1 MSYATG
7 NFTVSNANV
16 AAIADNDGD
25 DTLRLEL
32 DSVTPNDTSL
42 TPDVTVAQNAVQDT
56 NGNAGP
62 AGSSTTV
69 TASDGAAPVALNATY
84 RDTTDDGRV
93 DRVDVVY
100 SEDVSGSSYSD
111 GDWSITSSGT
121 VDIAKDGDG
130 TVSGSEVRLN
140 VTGAANTTGGSTAPT
155 LDYSGSSVTDGP
167 NDAPAQTLTMQDGA
181 APTFAGL
188 TTVDADSNG
197 TVDTLNVTFTES
209 VASGSVEAA
218 DFSIDSANGLSGTV
232 SGVADD
238 DGDAAVNLTLNEG
251 SSADT
256 GATPT
261 LAYTQSGG
269 SSAAVQDAA
278 GNQMI
283 DTTSDAATDSAAPV
297 VLSSAS
303 LDRNGDGTVDS
314 VGVQYSE
321 NVSASSPEIGD
332 YSLGGSDSGAI
343 MFDSSLVSD
352 DTVYLSTIAPQNDTG
367 LDLALSY
374 DASAGTQGSITDG
387 SNPAASF
394 SGETVLDRADPRMV
408 SVTTNDTNRNGTVD
422 ALTVTFTEPV
432 NDSSVDAGD
441 FSSPAGSVDGV
452 TTGTAD
458 DNRTTLSVSGLS
470 AGTAVTPD
478 VTLAGDSLLD
488 LSGNDNPSQTLTA
501 TDTASPAVTAAST
514 ADTNGD
520 GSVDRI
526 DLTLSEAID
535 DDASTLAA
543 SAFSLSD
550 GAVDSVSTGTA
561 NDDAVSL
568 SVSGLSGSDATP
580 DVTYAGGTFLD
591 SLGNALSGSATFT
604 NTTSGAAPTVESATV
619 LDRDGDGNV
628 DAANVTFTGAID
640 DATVSPG
647 DWTIGGTTV
656 DSVDTLGTTDDDRL
670 QLRITTDAAEV
681 NGTGTADVTYT
692 PGSTADLAGN
702 EIAAVDAGDV
712 DEVDGSTPVVT
723 DVSATGDE
731 RVQVE
736 VTATESLDSVEVDLS
751 GPESTTLSSFAVSG
765 DGPYVHTLTYAPDT
779 EGEYTATL
787 QTAADAAGND
797 GAGGEQDSVSI
808 SFPDSG
814 GSSAPSA
821 PGSFSSRVASSTVTV
836 FGGTGSV
843 TFDLGSGPVDSVEV
857 SSDASGNGFAR
868 ATTLSSLPDGVS
880 SPDDPTV
887 GVVSIQMPDDWAT
900 TPATL
905 RMRVDTSAT
914 DVDPERLRVAHYD
927 ESTDSWDTFE
937 TDVESQQGST
947 AVLTAET
954 PGFSTF
960 AVVQSDPAATE
971 TVEVTTA
978 TATPTPDS
986 SDGSSAGTTAAADG
1000 PESTTETGTASSTT
1014 SGSGPG
1020 FGVVAVVLALVAVV
1034 AVVRRRR

>member
-1 MSYATG
+1 MSTTRTDFIALLVATLVVLGTLGSPLVGTSAAVQDQVAIYDSVGGSQVSTVTDGETVYIRADDSGTTNGTTVDVTVDNDNGGSITVTLYDDGTAPDQTGGDGEYWGSFTVSATTTDDTNDTLQVSKGNAANVTVDLDGQGDGDSASVTADYGPVPTGATTHDNTTDGTVDNVSVSFDEPVNDSVSYATG
-7 NFTVSNANV
+7 DFTVSNANV

-42 TPDVTVAQNAVQDT
+42 TPDVTVAQDALQDA

-62 AGSSTTV
+62 ATGDVTV
-69 TASDGAAPVALNATY
+69 TADDGAAPVALNASY
-84 RDTTDDGRV
+84 RDANTDGTV

-269 SSAAVQDAA
+269 SSAAVQDPA

-321 NVSASSPEIGD
+321 NVSTSSPEIGD

-394 SGETVLDRADPRMV
+394 SGETVLDKADPRMV

-535 DDASTLAA
+535 DD
-543 SAFSLSD
+543 
-550 GAVDSVSTGTA
+550 G
-561 NDDAVSL
+561 
-568 SVSGLSGSDATP
+568 
-580 DVTYAGGTFLD
+580 
-591 SLGNALSGSATFT
+591 
-604 NTTSGAAPTVESATV
+604 
-619 LDRDGDGNV
+619 RH
-628 DAANVTFTGAID
+628 
-640 DATVSPG
+640 
-647 DWTIGGTTV
+647 
-656 DSVDTLGTTDDDRL
+656 
-670 QLRITTDAAEV
+670 
-681 NGTGTADVTYT
+681 
-692 PGSTADLAGN
+692 
-702 EIAAVDAGDV
+702 
-712 DEVDGSTPVVT
+712 
-723 DVSATGDE
+723 E
-731 RVQVE
+731 R
-736 VTATESLDSVEVDLS
+736 
-751 GPESTTLSSFAVSG
+751 
-765 DGPYVHTLTYAPDT
+765 
-779 EGEYTATL
+779 
-787 QTAADAAGND
+787 
-797 GAGGEQDSVSI
+797 
-808 SFPDSG
+808 
-814 GSSAPSA
+814 
-821 PGSFSSRVASSTVTV
+821 
-836 FGGTGSV
+836 
-843 TFDLGSGPVDSVEV
+843 
-857 SSDASGNGFAR
+857 
-868 ATTLSSLPDGVS
+868 
-880 SPDDPTV
+880 
-887 GVVSIQMPDDWAT
+887 
-900 TPATL
+900 
-905 RMRVDTSAT
+905 
-914 DVDPERLRVAHYD
+914 
-927 ESTDSWDTFE
+927 
-937 TDVESQQGST
+937 
-947 AVLTAET
+947 
-954 PGFSTF
+954 
-960 AVVQSDPAATE
+960 
-971 TVEVTTA
+971 
-978 TATPTPDS
+978 
-986 SDGSSAGTTAAADG
+986 
-1000 PESTTETGTASSTT
+1000 
-1014 SGSGPG
+1014 
-1020 FGVVAVVLALVAVV
+1020 
-1034 AVVRRRR
+1034 